1 MPKKPK
7 KHRFHG
13 TLSWQRKQ
21 ELQEGA
27 SESAQPVTEGNDPES
42 DPGDSLSSQSEE
54 ECLKETASERKRG
67 TVTRTRTTEYFE
79 DQSSISY
86 RLVELSSLMNSFQEP
101 HNCKKGK
108 LVFNDEQAKRYGNS
122 SFNSY

>member
-86 RLVELSSLMNSFQEP
+86 RLVE
-101 HNCKKGK
+101 
-108 LVFNDEQAKRYGNS
+108 
-122 SFNSY
+122 